1 MHGQPVIGDD
11 DDDERGQVKAEHPK
25 QKRKISSVYM
35 DSRFK
40 ANFDSIFAL
49 IKQLSSEYVMSRRR
63 DRIF

>member
-40 ANFDSIFAL
+40 ASWTQFL
-49 IKQLSSEYVMSRRR
+49 LL
-63 DRIF
+63 